1 MKKTLML
8 ISALFSLISISITI
22 SEIQGEGA
30 KSPLENT
37 NVEKVSG
44 IVTNVFSNKYNQGF
58 YMQDLGDNND
68 KTSDGIWVETK
79 QEVKVGDLVRVDG
92 VVKEIQF
99 EKWNPA
105 NPTETSIKASNI
117 SVISSDNI
125 VEAVELKEYDNI
137 PDIVSY
143 YESLEGMLVKINKPL
158 VTGINYKYSNIYLT
172 YGMIKN
178 SNKYGGGIYSY
189 ENEQPNRIK
198 YLQGLGEKMAEDQI
212 MVHTYD
218 RVKEDLVGNMSFDY
232 GMYTIRGQKLTNDM
246 FEMGNHKQE
255 QLKYNWDRNKLNVVS
270 YNIENFHRKIMPERV
285 GALASQITKVLKN
298 PDIIS
303 LIEVMDD
310 NGANINSSDTTAV
323 KNINSVI
330 VAVRKAGGPLY
341 GYMTVDPEHLKDGGM
356 PKANIRNVILY
367 RKDRLTPVSIN
378 QGTSKV
384 DTDLIKKDN
393 KVRLTYNPGR
403 IGNND
408 EIFKD
413 TRKPVIAHLTFK
425 GKNVFVIANHLK
437 SKISDDK
444 LWINSDVMKNRRS
457 EIHRIPQGELIGKF
471 MDKIL
476 SYDNDAIILSTGDM
490 NDFEFSKTMQK
501 MYGENFI
508 SSAYL
513 VPEDE
518 RYSYVF
524 QGVTQVLDHILVNKK
539 YAKGANVQY
548 IHMNSEF
555 TEKQGRVSD
564 HDPVFLQI
572 NLK

>member
-8 ISALFSLISISITI
+8 MSALFSLTVMATTI

-30 KSPLENT
+30 KSPLENM
-37 NVEKVSG
+37 NVKKVSG

-99 EKWNPA
+99 GKWNPA
-105 NPTETSIKASNI
+105 NPTETSINASNI
-117 SVISSDNI
+117 SVISHNNT
-125 VEAVELKEYDNI
+125 VKAVELKEHDNI

-143 YESLEGMLVKINKPL
+143 YESLEGMLVKVTKPL
-158 VTGINYKYSNIYLT
+158 VTGINYKYSNVHLT
-172 YGMIKN
+172 YGMVTN
-178 SNKYGGGIYSY
+178 ANKYGSGIYSY

-198 YLQGLGEKMAEDQI
+198 YLQDLSERMVEDQL

-218 RVKEDLVGNMSFDY
+218 RVKDYLVGNMSFDY
-232 GMYTIRGQKLTNDM
+232 DMYTIRGQKLTNDM
-246 FEMGNHKQE
+246 FVMGNHEQE
-255 QLKYNWDRNKLNVVS
+255 KLRYNWDKNKLNIVS
-270 YNIENFHRKIMPERV
+270 YNVENFHREIMPERV
-285 GALASQITKVLKN
+285 DELAVQITKVLKN
-298 PDIIS
+298 PDILS

-310 NGANINSSDTTAV
+310 NGANTDSNETTAV
-323 KNINSVI
+323 QNINAVI
-330 VAVRKAGGPLY
+330 IAVRKAGGPLY

-367 RKDRLTPVSIN
+367 RKDRLKPVALN
-378 QGTSKV
+378 QGTAKV
-384 DTDLIKKDN
+384 DTDVIKKAN
-393 KVRLTYNPGR
+393 KLRLTYNPGR

-408 EIFKD
+408 EFFKE

-437 SKISDDK
+437 SKRSDDK
-444 LWINSDVMKNRRS
+444 LWINSNVMKNRRS

-476 SYDNDAIILSTGDM
+476 SYDKDAIILSMGDM

-513 VPEDE
+513 VPENE

-524 QGVTQVLDHILVNKK
+524 QGVTQVLDHIVVNKK
-539 YAKGANVQY
+539 YTKGAKTQY
-548 IHMNSEF
+548 IHMNAEF
-555 TEKQGRVSD
+555 TEKQGRFSD

-572 NLK
+572 NVR